1 VSISQ
6 ALLDQFNGQINRE
19 LYSSYL
25 YLSMAAYFEANNL
38 RGFANWMK
46 IQGDEERGHA
56 MRFYEFVNERGGHVT
71 LDKIDKPPASWDSTL
86 AVFEA
91 TYKHEQAISA
101 AINSM
106 VDMAVGQKDY
116 ASQSFLMTFVDE
128 QVEEEAQ
135 VAEIVNR
142 LKLIGTSTGTL
153 FWLDKEMGKR
163 TASA

>member
-1 VSISQ
+1 M
-6 ALLDQFNGQINRE
+6 DQFNGQINRE

-38 RGFANWMK
+38 HGFAKWM
-46 IQGDEERGHA
+46 IVQGDEERGHA
-56 MRFYEFVNERGGHVT
+56 MRFFEFVNERGGHVT
-71 LDKIDKPPASWDSTL
+71 LDKIDKPPASWDSPL

-91 TYKHEQAISA
+91 TYKHEQAIST

-106 VDMAVGQKDY
+106 VDAASGQKDY

-128 QVEEEAQ
+128 QVEEESQ
-135 VAEIVNR
+135 VLDIVNK
-142 LKLIGTSTGTL
+142 LKLIGTSTGSL

>member
-1 VSISQ
+1 MAISQ
-6 ALLDQFNGQINRE
+6 SLLDQFNGQINRE

-25 YLSMAAYFEANNL
+25 YLAMAGHFEANNL
-38 RGFANWMK
+38 HGFANWMK
-46 IQGDEERGHA
+46 VQGDEERGHA
-56 MRFYEFVNERGGHVT
+56 MRFFDFVHERGGQVT
-71 LDKIDKPPASWDSTL
+71 LDKIERPPASWDSPL

-101 AINSM
+101 AINSI
-106 VDMAVGQKDY
+106 VDVALSQKDY

-135 VAEIVNR
+135 VAEIVNK
-142 LKLIGTSTGTL
+142 LKLIGPSTGSL

>member
-1 VSISQ
+1 MSISQ
-6 ALLDQFNGQINRE
+6 SLMDQFNGQINRE

-25 YLSMAAYFEANNL
+25 YLAMAAYFEAGNL

-46 IQGDEERGHA
+46 VQGDEEREHA
-56 MRFYEFVNERGGHVT
+56 MRFFEFVNERGGHVT
-71 LDKIDKPPASWDSTL
+71 LDKIDKPPASWDSPL

-91 TYKHEQAISA
+91 TYKHEQAIST

-106 VDMAVGQKDY
+106 VDAAAGQKDY

-128 QVEEEAQ
+128 QVEEESQ
-135 VAEIVNR
+135 VADIVNK
-142 LKLIGTSTGTL
+142 LKLIGTSTGSL